1 MKRVQANERDKRGC
15 GCIECA
21 GGVSV
26 SRSHKQNHITPPPH
40 QPPSLLPPHPTSGL
54 YATDGDQIPERE
66 TNCDIINCWKREVE
80 DLDGRFISDRVFLLS
95 SPSPYYTSSAVRAG
109 VGDITQNKG
118 VLKRGMSEPRLALR
132 LPLKPGQMPL

>member
-1 MKRVQANERDKRGC
+1 MRDWECCVKRVQANERDKRGC
-15 GCIECA
+15 GCSECA

-26 SRSHKQNHITPPPH
+26 SEATSKTTFPP
-40 QPPSLLPPHPTSGL
+40 SGL
-54 YATDGDQIPERE
+54 YATDGDQIPARE
-66 TNCDIINCWKREVE
+66 TNCDIVIAGSVKLRTWKKASPWT
-80 DLDGRFISDRVFLLS
+80 GCSS
-95 SPSPYYTSSAVRAG
+95 SPLPVLTYASSAVRVG

>member
-1 MKRVQANERDKRGC
+1 MREVRDWECCVKRVQGNERDKRGC

-26 SRSHKQNHITPPPH
+26 SEATSKPTFPP
-40 QPPSLLPPHPTSGL
+40 GL
-54 YATDGDQIPERE
+54 YAIDGENIYRGRE
-66 TNCDIINCWKREVE
+66 TVCDTVIVGSAKLRTWKKPLGPPGASRLLLHVE
-80 DLDGRFISDRVFLLS
+80 C
-95 SPSPYYTSSAVRAG
+95 SAVW

-118 VLKRGMSEPRLALR
+118 VLKQGMSEPRLALP